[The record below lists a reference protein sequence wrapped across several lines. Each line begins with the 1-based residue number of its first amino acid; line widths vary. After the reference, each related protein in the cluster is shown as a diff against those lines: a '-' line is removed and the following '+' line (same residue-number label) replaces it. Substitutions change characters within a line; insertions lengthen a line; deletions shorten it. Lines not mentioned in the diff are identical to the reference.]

1 MEIAVLNY
9 STGEVG
15 IYTNIPNEW
24 QTEDIC
30 NYLYN
35 ELGLD
40 EDATAFMI
48 AEDISI
54 NYKKRRA

>member
-30 NYLYN
+30 HYLYD
-35 ELGLD
+35 ELGLNDD
-40 EDATAFMI
+40 ETAFMVTDKI
-48 AEDISI
+48 TIDFR
-54 NYKKRRA
+54 KRR